1 MDEVGWTP
9 RVPMVLVSNCRLLSR
24 KNDMTKVVFKEVFG
38 GQAAFHR
45 TPQTQKDF
53 KAELSP
59 SHIGWLGLALW
70 CL

>member
-1 MDEVGWTP
+1 
-9 RVPMVLVSNCRLLSR
+9 
-24 KNDMTKVVFKEVFG
+24 MTKVVFKEVFR